1 MKHIIV
7 GTAGHIDHGKTT
19 LIKALT
25 GRETDTLDEEKK
37 RGISINLGF
46 TFFDLPSNKRV
57 GIVDVPG
64 HEKFIKNM
72 LAGAS
77 GLDMIMLVVAADE
90 GVMPQTVEHIDIL
103 SYLNIKNGI
112 VVMTKS
118 DMVDDDF
125 RELVKEDVKDKL
137 KGTFLEDAEILEVDS
152 VSKRGIPELIEKLD
166 EMSDVVEEKNEN
178 SPARLN
184 IDRVFTIKGHG
195 TVVTGTLLEGKI
207 SVDDD
212 LVIYPEK
219 VKAKI
224 RSIQVHG
231 EDEKTAYAGQRT
243 AINISNVKKNEVD
256 RGDVLAAADSLEES
270 MMLDVKMSMIKHI
283 DKSLKHWDR
292 VRLYHGTREILC
304 RVVPLDKEEIAP
316 GESGFVQLRLEES
329 IVSKKGDTFVIR
341 SYSPMTTI
349 GGGVIVDASPRKH
362 KRFDESVIEA
372 LKVKEK
378 GELHDI
384 IEEHLK
390 NNSKNYPT
398 MKDLMSY
405 SGAHEEE
412 IKNALEKL
420 ISEGKAFA
428 VGNMYIHMN
437 HYKKLA
443 EKADE
448 ILADFHKHN
457 RLKKGMLKEEL
468 KSRVESKFKPKEFD
482 ILLAAFEEEKIVK
495 NRDNLISRYEFE
507 VVFNDKQKATRKR
520 IQDQLKKCGYE
531 SILTMDEITEGD
543 IRTKEVL
550 DAMVGDTVEFL
561 GNGYVID
568 SGLYNH
574 AKEVLIDYIK
584 KNGEITLG
592 EFRDEVGS
600 SRKISMIIL
609 ENFDKE
615 KITKRVEN
623 KRVLL

>member
-152 VSKRGIPELIEKLD
+152 VSKRGIPELIQKLD